1 MIAGRT
7 GGVRT
12 TPATAAARFAKRQ
25 LAFLARRQA
34 YLEDQRRMDGAT
46 SLTPRARADVA
57 PGVRSERFAELDA
70 EIAAEERYGPQ
81 RAFAAGAAEP
91 DGLYVFESEAAK

>member
-25 LAFLARRQA
+25 AAFLARRQA
-34 YLEDQRRMDGAT
+34 YLVVESGRMDGAT
-46 SLTPRARADVA
+46 SLTPRARAGVA

-81 RAFAAGAAEP
+81 RAFAAGS
-91 DGLYVFESEAAK
+91 DGGE